1 MTNLR
6 PKGEIAA
13 KLQVNMKD
21 LEIGVP
27 FKNGFLKADILNK
40 PRAIHFEGQYF

>member
-6 PKGEIAA
+6 SKGENAQ

-21 LEIGVP
+21 LEFGVP
-27 FKNGFLKADILNK
+27 FKNGFLKADILSK
-40 PRAIHFEGQYF
+40 PRASHFEGQYF